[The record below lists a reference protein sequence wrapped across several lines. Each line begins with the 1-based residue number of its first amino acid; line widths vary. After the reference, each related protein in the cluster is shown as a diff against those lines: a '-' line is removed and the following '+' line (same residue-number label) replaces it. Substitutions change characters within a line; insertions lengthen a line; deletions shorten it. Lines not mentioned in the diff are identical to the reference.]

1 LAHGERLSLFEHTK
15 VCRSCASAFLEAWQL
30 QRSQEPVPRL
40 TNFSS
45 ILDRVNRTESALS
58 REREQAPELVREL
71 LQHPFPRQQTMVRN
85 SRRFCTWGLCESLL
99 SLSKEAVFGNPTA
112 AVELALLAQDVA
124 ERLEGGMYGEALR
137 QDFRGRVWM
146 ALGEALAASSDLRG
160 AEAALKSAGEALAK
174 GTGDPLE
181 EARLA
186 YLLGTLRGSQ
196 RRFDEGLVELDRAI
210 SIYRRIGDNHLQG
223 KGFVAKGALLAKAGD
238 PAASIRLQKQ
248 ALEMLDAAREPRAF
262 VAAQH
267 NLLAGLTDLG
277 HTDEALECLERVRIS
292 HRDHGEQTS
301 LLRLKWIEAQLE
313 RQRGALENAE
323 KLLIDVKSAFSNM
336 EIPFDTALVG
346 LELAALY
353 AGQGR
358 TVEVKQLAMEMFSIF
373 QALEIQRETI
383 AALMLF
389 RQAAEAE
396 TASLALIQHI
406 AGFLKRAQHDP
417 ALRFSPPS

>member
-1 LAHGERLSLFEHTK
+1 MPHGERLSLFEHTK
-15 VCRSCASAFLEAWQL
+15 MCRPCASAFLETWQL
-30 QRSQEPVPRL
+30 QRSHKPAPRI
-40 TNFSS
+40 TDFSS
-45 ILDRVNRTESALS
+45 ILDRVTRTESALS
-58 REREQAPELVREL
+58 REREQAPELAREL
-71 LQHPFPRQQTMVRN
+71 LQHPLARRQTMVRN
-85 SRRFCTWGLCESLL
+85 SRRFSTWGLCESLL
-99 SLSKEAVFGNPTA
+99 GLSKQAVYENPTT
-112 AVELALLAQDVA
+112 AVELALLAQDVVEKLDGA
-124 ERLEGGMYGEALR
+124 VYGEALR
-137 QDFRGRVWM
+137 QDFQGRVWL
-146 ALGEALAASSDLRG
+146 ALGEALTASSDLRG
-160 AEAALKSAGEALAK
+160 AEAALESAGEALGR

-186 YLLGTLRGSQ
+186 YLLGALRGSQ
-196 RRFDEGLVELDRAI
+196 RRFNEGLVDLDRAI
-210 SIYRRIGDNHLQG
+210 SIYRRIGDSHLQG
-223 KGFVAKGALLAKAGD
+223 KGLVVKGALLAKAGN

-262 VAAQH
+262 AAAQH

-277 HTDEALECLERVRIS
+277 RTEEALEWLEPVRS
-292 HRDHGEQTS
+292 AYRDSSDQAS

-313 RQRGALENAE
+313 RQRGAVENAE
-323 KLLIDVKSAFSNM
+323 RLLIDVRSAFSSM

-353 AGQGR
+353 AEQGR
-358 TVEVKQLAMEMFSIF
+358 SAEVKQLAMEMFPIF
-373 QALEIQRETI
+373 TALEIRREAI